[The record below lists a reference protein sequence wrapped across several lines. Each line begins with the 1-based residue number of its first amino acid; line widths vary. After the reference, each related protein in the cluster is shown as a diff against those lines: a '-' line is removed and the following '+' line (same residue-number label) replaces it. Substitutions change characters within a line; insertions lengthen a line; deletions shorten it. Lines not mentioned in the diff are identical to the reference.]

1 MGSRISLK
9 ALTLLS
15 EGELQRFSKQLT
27 YCSAAPDVPDIQ
39 SPKDTEMTWLSE
51 VSVLVQI
58 AVVQQRYLLEQ
69 QTLLA
74 QIGEPLGRQPALQTI
89 VPPLHA
95 PDAHHRRVLL
105 LFSAVARRHPQ
116 KVS

>member
-58 AVVQQRYLLEQ
+58 AVAEMRALIFELRPESLETEGLVAALEKQ
-69 QTLLA
+69 AASLRDRHEIGVEATLCDD
-74 QIGEPLGRQPALQTI
+74 RR
-89 VPPLHA
+89 PPYS
-95 PDAHHRRVLL
+95 VG
-105 LFSAVARRHPQ
+105 Q
-116 KVS
+116 K